1 MAAEN
6 VAPFKKMK
14 EKKIVA
20 VGMSGGVDS
29 TITALMLQKKG
40 YQVIG
45 LTMKIWDNNPNV
57 TGNGSGCYG
66 PGEAKDIEA
75 AKKACSILGIPHY
88 AIDLKDEYRENV
100 LKYFKEEYLKGKT
113 PNPCVV
119 CNTKIKFG
127 FLIEKALQSGI
138 KFDYFATGHYV
149 RISFDK
155 ENNIFLLK
163 AGTDKSKDQ
172 SYFLHRL
179 KQSQLKRVMFPL
191 GNKKKEDIKKFA
203 RENGLAEFAEK
214 KESQN
219 FVECDSYSALLPKGK
234 EGFIIDN
241 NGKILGEHKGIINYT
256 LGQRKNLN
264 IGGLSEP
271 YYVLKID
278 TKNNSIIAG
287 PKKFAYSD
295 SVKVKNINWIVP
307 LENIGNEKIKAKIRY
322 GANLAEAVF
331 VEKNKTTAI
340 LKFTK
345 PQFAITPG
353 QAIVFYK
360 KDIVLGG
367 GTIEK

>member
-1 MAAEN
+1 
-6 VAPFKKMK
+6 MK
-14 EKKIVA
+14 INKIVA

-29 TITALMLQKKG
+29 TVTALMLKKKG

-45 LTMKIWDNNPNV
+45 LTMKIWDDNPLV
-57 TGNGSGCYG
+57 KGNRSGCYG

-75 AKKACSILGIPHY
+75 AKKACQILGIPHHT
-88 AIDLKDEYRENV
+88 IDLKDEYQKNV
-100 LKYFKEEYLKGKT
+100 LKYFKDEYQKGKT

-119 CNTKIKFG
+119 CNAKIKFG
-127 FLIEKALQSGI
+127 FLIEKALKSGI

-149 RISFDK
+149 RVSFD
-155 ENNIFLLK
+155 ELNNLFLLK
-163 AGTDKSKDQ
+163 KGLDKNKDQ

-179 KQSQLKRVMFPL
+179 KQSQLKRVLFPL

-203 RENGLAEFAEK
+203 RENGLEEFANK
-214 KESQN
+214 PESQN
-219 FVECDSYSALLPKGK
+219 FVECDSYSALLPKG
-234 EGFIIDN
+234 EPGHIVDHT
-241 NGKILGEHKGIINYT
+241 GKILGEHNGIINYT

-264 IGGLSEP
+264 IGGLPEP

-278 TKNNSIIAG
+278 TKRNAIVAG
-287 PKKFAYSD
+287 PKNMAYSETV
-295 SVKVKNINWIVP
+295 SVKNINWIIP
-307 LENIGNEKIKAKIRY
+307 FEKIKTEKIKAKIRY
-322 GANLAEAVF
+322 GADLAEAIF
-331 VEKNKTTAI
+331 VKKDKSKAV

-353 QAIVFYK
+353 QAIVFYE